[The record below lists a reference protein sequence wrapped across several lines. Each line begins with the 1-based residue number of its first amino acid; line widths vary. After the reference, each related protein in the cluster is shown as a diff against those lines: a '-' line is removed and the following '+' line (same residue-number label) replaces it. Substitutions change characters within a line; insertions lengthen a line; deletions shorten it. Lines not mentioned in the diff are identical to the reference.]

1 MEFQI
6 FDPDM
11 LPYILLVIC
20 ITIFLYMFL
29 SVIYYTVRQTL
40 AGLIL
45 YFRGIQIKWEYKA
58 AEPLRSDDLVYTLKK
73 FVPYFNML
81 SDQHKRLFIMRTQL
95 FMNYHSFEGRNGI
108 YVTEEMQIRIA
119 ATAVQ
124 LTFGLKEYLLRHFV
138 TIVVYPDVYVS
149 PATGDWHKG
158 ETNIRGSVVLSWK
171 HFVEGFETTEDKLN
185 LGLHELAHALDLG
198 RLVKDADPFFFRYF
212 LKWSAVANET
222 YLEVNASNH
231 HFLRSYAGTNMREF
245 FAVSV
250 EHFFEDPSGFA
261 NELPLLYQ
269 HLCVLLHQDPL
280 RIAAGDHLNVKMPS
294 NQPPSNLNDKDVLFE
309 SSPPAKSA
317 VSSFLLPVVMMFIFI
332 FIFRDDERL
341 QLVIGMFVV
350 LIVGG
355 TIDYIRRANTVLL
368 YPEYLV
374 VKSRITGKVKM
385 VIALE
390 NLISIEFSRGSNRD
404 FKLTFAEGREIF
416 SYEFLS
422 TVDWS
427 EYDLLKEQL
436 QNRNV
441 VMSF

>member
-1 MEFQI
+1 
-6 FDPDM
+6 M
-11 LPYILLVIC
+11 LPVILLIIC

-40 AGLIL
+40 ASLIL
-45 YFRGIQIKWEYKA
+45 YFREIQIKWDYKS
-58 AEPLRSDDLVYTLKK
+58 AEPVRKDDLEYTLKK
-73 FVPYFNML
+73 FVPYYNLL
-81 SDQHKRLFIMRTQL
+81 SERHKRLFIMRTQM
-95 FMNYHSFEGRNGI
+95 FMNYHSFEGRDGLLI
-108 YVTEEMQIRIA
+108 TEEMRVRIA

-158 ETNIRGSVVLSWK
+158 ETNIRGSIVLSWK

-222 YLEVNASNH
+222 YMEVGASEY
-231 HFLRSYAGTNMREF
+231 HFLRNYAGTNMREF

-250 EHFFEDPSGFA
+250 EHFFEDPEGFS

-294 NQPPSNLNDKDVLFE
+294 NQPPSNLNDIDVLFE

-332 FIFRDDERL
+332 FIFRDEDNL
-341 QLVIGMFVV
+341 LLVIGMFVV
-350 LIVGG
+350 LIIGG

-368 YPEYLV
+368 YPDYLV
-374 VKSRITGKVKM
+374 VKSRITGKEKI

-404 FKLTFAEGREIF
+404 FRMTFAEGREIF

>member
-1 MEFQI
+1 
-6 FDPDM
+6 M
-11 LPYILLVIC
+11 LPVILLIIC

-29 SVIYYTVRQTL
+29 SVIYFTVRQTL

-45 YFRGIQIKWEYKA
+45 YFREIQIKWDYNS
-58 AEPLRSDDLVYTLKK
+58 AEPVRKDDLEYTLKK
-73 FVPYFNML
+73 FVPYYNLL
-81 SDQHKRLFIMRTQL
+81 SVQHKRLFIMRTQMFL
-95 FMNYHSFEGRNGI
+95 NYHSFEGRDGLMI
-108 YVTEEMQIRIA
+108 TEEMRVRIA

-149 PATGDWHKG
+149 PSTGDWHKG
-158 ETNIRGSVVLSWK
+158 ETNIRGSIVLSWK

-222 YLEVNASNH
+222 YLEVGASDY

-250 EHFFEDPSGFA
+250 EHFFEDPAGFS

-280 RIAAGDHLNVKMPS
+280 RIAAGDHLQVKMPS
-294 NQPPSNLNDKDVLFE
+294 NQPPVDLKDSDILFE

-332 FIFRDDERL
+332 FIFRDDEKL
-341 QLVIGMFVV
+341 QLVIGMFLV

-355 TIDYIRRANTVLL
+355 SIDYLRRSNTVVL
-368 YPEYLV
+368 YPEYLM

-404 FKLTFAEGREIF
+404 FRMTFAEGREIF

-422 TVDWS
+422 TFDWD

>member
-1 MEFQI
+1 
-6 FDPDM
+6 M

-40 AGLIL
+40 ASLIL
-45 YFRGIQIKWEYKA
+45 YFRGIRIKGEYKA
-58 AEPLRSDDLVYTLKK
+58 AEPLRRDDLVYTLKK
-73 FVPYFNML
+73 YVPYYNLL
-81 SDQHKRLFIMRTQL
+81 SEQHKRLFIMRTQM
-95 FMNYHSFEGRNGI
+95 FMNYHSFEGRNDLMI
-108 YVTEEMQIRIA
+108 TEEMRVRIA

-222 YLEVNASNH
+222 YLEVGASDY

-250 EHFFEDPSGFA
+250 EHFFEDPAGFS

-280 RIAAGDHLNVKMPS
+280 RITAGDHLNIKMPS
-294 NQPPSNLNDKDVLFE
+294 NQLPADLNDTDILFE

-317 VSSFLLPVVMMFIFI
+317 VSSFLLPVIMMFIFI
-332 FIFRDDERL
+332 FIFRDDEKL
-341 QLVIGMFVV
+341 LLVIGMFVV

-355 TIDYIRRANTVLL
+355 TIDYLRRANTVVL
-368 YPEYLV
+368 YPEYLM

-404 FKLTFAEGREIF
+404 FRMTFAEGREIF
-416 SYEFLS
+416 SYDFLS
-422 TVDWS
+422 TFDWG

>member
-1 MEFQI
+1 
-6 FDPDM
+6 M

-29 SVIYYTVRQTL
+29 SVIYYTVRQTM

-45 YFRGIQIKWEYKA
+45 YFRSIRIQWEYKSVT
-58 AEPLRSDDLVYTLKK
+58 PVRRDDLEYVLKRY
-73 FVPYFNML
+73 VPYYNLL
-81 SDQHKRLFIMRTQL
+81 SAHHKRLFIMRTQM

-158 ETNIRGSVVLSWK
+158 ETNIRGSIVLSWK

-198 RLVKDADPFFFRYF
+198 RLVKDVDPFFFRYF
-212 LKWSAVANET
+212 LKWSSVANET
-222 YLEVNASNH
+222 YLDVNSGDY

-250 EHFFEDPSGFA
+250 EHFFEDPAGFSA
-261 NELPLLYQ
+261 QLPLLYQ
-269 HLCVLLHQDPL
+269 HLCVLLNQDPL
-280 RIAAGDHLNVKMPS
+280 RIAAGDHLQVKMPS
-294 NQPPSNLNDKDVLFE
+294 NQPPVELNVTDILFE

-332 FIFRDDERL
+332 FIFRDDEKL
-341 QLVIGMFVV
+341 QLVIGLFVV

-355 TIDYIRRANTVLL
+355 TIDYLRRANTVVL
-368 YPEYLV
+368 YPEYLMI
-374 VKSRITGKVKM
+374 KSRISGKVKRS
-385 VIALE
+385 IALE
-390 NLISIEFSRGSNRD
+390 NLISIEFSRASNRD
-404 FKLTFAEGREIF
+404 FKLTFADGREIF

-422 TVDWS
+422 TVEWS
-427 EYDLLKEQL
+427 DYDLLKEQL